1 MWCRSYTTYQT
12 LISFV
17 TQRKPHEGNILILFF
32 IYFAFIKESKISMLT
47 DTILF
52 IWLTCTNND
61 DLNDNDNNWQAT
73 LFLKWS
79 SNN

>member
-1 MWCRSYTTYQT
+1 MWCRSYTTYQI

-17 TQRKPHEGNILILFF
+17 TQRKSHKGNILILFF
-32 IYFAFIKESKISMLT
+32 IYFAFIKETKISMLP
-47 DTILF
+47 DTI

-73 LFLKWS
+73 LLLKLS
-79 SNN
+79 SYN

>member
-1 MWCRSYTTYQT
+1 MWCKSYTTYQI

-17 TQRKPHEGNILILFF
+17 TQRKSHKGNILILFF
-32 IYFAFIKESKISMLT
+32 IYFAFIKETKISMLP
-47 DTILF
+47 DTI

-73 LFLKWS
+73 LFLKLS
-79 SNN
+79 SYN